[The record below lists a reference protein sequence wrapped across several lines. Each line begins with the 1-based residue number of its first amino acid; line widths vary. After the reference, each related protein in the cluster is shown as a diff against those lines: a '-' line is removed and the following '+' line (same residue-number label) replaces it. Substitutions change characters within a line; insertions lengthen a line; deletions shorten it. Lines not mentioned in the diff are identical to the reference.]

1 MRVSYNARWH
11 DIVLSIAFRVWKVG
25 LLQNHTCARENDRV
39 IFRSVWFPPSRTT
52 HFRNLMYWTPQ
63 IAPLLSPCS
72 LTRCDFVAIT
82 YFRTVWSTHRWLDT
96 RWIIWSYFYQYYYV
110 IVVPVVFLEKIR
122 NDKGRERGGDRRL
135 VIFRIASQGSERSD
149 AIYHGLTTCS
159 PPACTSCEGVVG
171 EQNRRWESSITDWLL
186 FRNNSLPLWFSRRN
200 LHTCRVNDAD
210 VTSEYETEA
219 KKYFGDGADR
229 SVAS

>member
-122 NDKGRERGGDRRL
+122 NDKGRERGGDRSL
-135 VIFRIASQGSERSD
+135 VIFRIAIQKTNAVFSPSQDHDVFS
-149 AIYHGLTTCS
+149 
-159 PPACTSCEGVVG
+159 SCVHVLWRGGWRAKQALREFYNRLAVVP
-171 EQNRRWESSITDWLL
+171 E
-186 FRNNSLPLWFSRRN
+186 
-200 LHTCRVNDAD
+200 
-210 VTSEYETEA
+210 
-219 KKYFGDGADR
+219 
-229 SVAS
+229 